1 MRVFKDED
9 GGLRNVGHSRLPM
22 LRLASTRTLNRPKGY
37 ILCISAITRMRFT

>member
-9 GGLRNVGHSRLPM
+9 GGLRNFGHSRLPM

-37 ILCISAITRMRFT
+37 IPCISAITRFT